1 MGPKFGKKLDA
12 ISLLHDHVCHTG
24 RPYVNGHCFVN
35 LTLSVPA
42 LIQRERPPISRYL
55 AVTAGHRMW
64 PKEQTK
70 LELTGNLTEKVMF
83 LLKDRQ
89 ILLSFNS

>member
-42 LIQRERPPISRYL
+42 LSQRERPPISRYL

-64 PKEQTK
+64 PKERTK
-70 LELTGNLTEKVMF
+70 LEYAKSSLIEQVLQYPPDHH
-83 LLKDRQ
+83 LQRPQ
-89 ILLSFNS
+89 